1 MQRYLARKA
10 HNGIA
15 FVVDAYQFVVGIEPR
30 QVISDVCYF
39 VGIGVNLDIV
49 RRKVTRLD
57 PVGKSARKAQ
67 AFVSAR
73 TVQNEHRQYGLRSGI
88 GIISDNAPDP
98 QQRFVRE
105 LVKDVAAGI
114 DDVAFGYPGD
124 RILDFLS
131 SAAVFHFHEHR
142 RGQPGIGYEV
152 AVRIEIEHVG
162 IDVAVRGER
171 RERHADAGR
180 NGFGNVTRRIVS
192 YFHDR
197 LPITARTRA
206 YAARRATHRQRH
218 ALRAGVSVAENRRRQ
233 VVPAVVQR
241 LRRARN
247 GRKRRDRIT
256 PVEYP
261 FIEAVEP
268 NVVGDLSGIA
278 RFVSEYTVV
287 SRFEINSDLV
297 ILIGRRGY
305 RIRSLNQNVNGVFVS
320 VFVVDLYVRELFR
333 LDGNRQRDLQR
344 LILCDDVIFAA
355 RIVDQRSV
363 EVPVEILHRQRLVRP
378 AVDAVE
384 RQYERRRLVERGV
397 RIVGAVTDRIYGGIL
412 GIFVRVY
419 RYARDDRYIIIIV
432 ARAVRR
438 RRDVNY
444 PAQDR

>member
-1 MQRYLARKA
+1 M
-10 HNGIA
+10 
-15 FVVDAYQFVVGIEPR
+15 
-30 QVISDVCYF
+30 
-39 VGIGVNLDIV
+39 
-49 RRKVTRLD
+49 
-57 PVGKSARKAQ
+57 
-67 AFVSAR
+67 
-73 TVQNEHRQYGLRSGI
+73 
-88 GIISDNAPDP
+88 
-98 QQRFVRE
+98 
-105 LVKDVAAGI
+105 
-114 DDVAFGYPGD
+114 
-124 RILDFLS
+124 
-131 SAAVFHFHEHR
+131 
-142 RGQPGIGYEV
+142 
-152 AVRIEIEHVG
+152 
-162 IDVAVRGER
+162 
-171 RERHADAGR
+171 
-180 NGFGNVTRRIVS
+180 
-192 YFHDR
+192 
-197 LPITARTRA
+197 
-206 YAARRATHRQRH
+206 
-218 ALRAGVSVAENRRRQ
+218 RAGVSVAENRRRQ

-412 GIFVRVY
+412 GIFIRVY